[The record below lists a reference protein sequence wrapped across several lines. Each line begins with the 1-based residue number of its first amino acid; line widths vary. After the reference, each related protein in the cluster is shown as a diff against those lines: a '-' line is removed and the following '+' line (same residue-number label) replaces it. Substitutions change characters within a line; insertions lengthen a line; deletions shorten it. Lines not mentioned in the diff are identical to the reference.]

1 MRHARPD
8 YNRIQD
14 PAGLIP
20 QDEPVFLLRA
30 QDRFAPDT
38 VLYWSSEAEQ
48 AGADALIVE
57 MARGQA
63 AEMAR
68 WQNEHPILTYDVTM
82 REEGDNAVE
91 TSHTGKVPDL
101 PEDLEAYRDLLP
113 EDAMSDNTRAM
124 FRKQSSPELS
134 SRAAVLMS
142 LDDDEMR
149 KAFLDEGSFDKDACE
164 PRLRPDVCKLIRSLA
179 ASVVSQDE
187 TKGQPS

>member
-1 MRHARPD
+1 MRHARLD

-48 AGADALIVE
+48 GGADAAIVE
-57 MARGQA
+57 LAREHAAAMAK
-63 AEMAR
+63 
-68 WQNEHPILTYDVTM
+68 WQNDHPVLTYDVTM

-91 TSHTGKVPDL
+91 TSHTGKMPDL
-101 PEDLEAYRDLLP
+101 PGDFDWV
-113 EDAMSDNTRAM
+113 DNPQRFAAEERA
-124 FRKQSSPELS
+124 RKQSAPELS
-134 SRAAVLMS
+134 SRAAVVMS
-142 LDDDEMR
+142 MDDDEMR

-164 PRLRPDVCKLIRSLA
+164 PRLRPDVCKLLRSLA

-187 TKGQPS
+187 TKGQS